1 MERLE
6 QIDLDCIY
14 RAVECPERDRKE
26 KALQFFENFVIPNHQ
41 NTHKERE
48 RKREISPTRARQL
61 SLSLSLTSGRIRE
74 EEEDDDE
81 RRRRGR

>member
-14 RAVECPERDRKE
+14 RAVECDRKE
-26 KALQFFENFVIPNHQ
+26 KALKFFEISPYQ
-41 NTHKERE
+41 ITKTHTKRERE

-61 SLSLSLTSGRIRE
+61 SLSLSHLGKDT
-74 EEEDDDE
+74 
-81 RRRRGR
+81 RRRR